1 MVVGIIVTVGFP
13 SVRVAPPQFHWQVF
27 YEDTMGTSRVMPV
40 AAPSSTLE
48 TNLVTVR
55 FAESSYKRTE
65 ILLLWTS
72 GRQHVEVIC
81 AIPDIR
87 LSWLGYERV

>member
-1 MVVGIIVTVGFP
+1 M
-13 SVRVAPPQFHWQVF
+13 
-27 YEDTMGTSRVMPV
+27 DTSRAMPV
-40 AAPSSTLE
+40 VASSSILE
-48 TNLVTVR
+48 TNLVTLR
-55 FAESSYKRTE
+55 FAESSCKTTE